1 MFNIEMFNLK
11 KLGLQKFFIALLSLS
26 YLFTLQAC
34 TTFDPYTGEEKTTKT
49 AIGAS
54 IGAGVG
60 AVIAYIDNKDEDSRK
75 RNKRIL
81 AAAGGGAA
89 IGGGV
94 GYYMDAQEAKLRQQL
109 RGSGVSVER
118 VGDNINLIMPG
129 NITFATNSANI
140 NASFY
145 SVLDSVSLVIAE
157 YDKTLVVVAGHT
169 DSDGSSEFNQELS
182 QRRAGSVSEYLV
194 SQSILPVRLETV
206 GFGESEPIAGNNTAE
221 GKQLNRRVEI
231 TLLPIS
237 E

>member
-1 MFNIEMFNLK
+1 MF
-11 KLGLQKFFIALLSLS
+11 SLS
-26 YLFTLQAC
+26 FSLSMKKILACLAPFACLLALQAC
-34 TTFDPYTGEEKTTKT
+34 TTFDPYTGEEKTTNT

-60 AVIAYIDNKDEDSRK
+60 AVIAYIDNKDEDSRQ

-89 IGGGV
+89 IGGGI
-94 GYYMDAQEAKLRQQL
+94 GYYMDAQEAKLRKQL

-129 NITFATNSANI
+129 NITFASNSANI

-145 SVLDSVSLVIAE
+145 SVLDSVALVIAE

-169 DSDGSSEFNQELS
+169 DSDGSASFNQDLS
-182 QRRAGSVSEYLV
+182 QRRAASVSDYLV

-206 GFGESEPIAGNNTAE
+206 GFGEAEPIAGNNTAE
-221 GKQLNRRVEI
+221 GKQQNRRAEI
-231 TLLPIS
+231 TLLPIT

>member
-1 MFNIEMFNLK
+1 MK
-11 KLGLQKFFIALLSLS
+11 KTILGIISLTSLLA
-26 YLFTLQAC
+26 LQAC
-34 TTFDPYTGEEKTTKT
+34 STFDPYTGEEKTTNT

-60 AVIAYIDNKDEDSRK
+60 AVIAYIDNKDEDSRQ

-89 IGGGV
+89 IGGGI
-94 GYYMDAQEAKLRQQL
+94 GYYMDAQEAKLRKQL

-129 NITFATNSANI
+129 NITFASNSANI
-140 NASFY
+140 NANFF
-145 SVLDSVSLVIAE
+145 SVLDSVALVIAE

-169 DSDGSSEFNQELS
+169 DSDGSESFNQNLS
-182 QRRAGSVSEYLV
+182 QRRAASVSEYLI
-194 SQSILPVRLETV
+194 SQKVLPLRLETV
-206 GFGESEPIAGNNTAE
+206 GFGEAEPVASNMTAE
-221 GKQLNRRVEI
+221 GKQLNRRVEM
-231 TLLPIS
+231 TLLPIT